1 MIRPIYN
8 KKGEDIGIT
17 YIVAIILMVIVVI
30 SVGVL
35 ISKFGLIEKIKNI
48 IPNFNMSSGSR
59 NKNLPEDQSD
69 IELSNLA
76 FGRERDVRD
85 KLFQAGIKI
94 GKKFCDTPV
103 KMPDC
108 MSLAELSD
116 QTIDKLTE
124 VYYNYLLINP
134 NSEMIIFEHDAG
146 SINQVYI
153 TTNGELSETIFRD
166 ANIDNLN
173 EVNVG
178 NSYLINNNLF
188 KILKIEKDN
197 QGLIN
202 KVNWD
207 LTINV

>member
-1 MIRPIYN
+1 M
-8 KKGEDIGIT
+8 
-17 YIVAIILMVIVVI
+17 
-30 SVGVL
+30 
-35 ISKFGLIEKIKNI
+35 
-48 IPNFNMSSGSR
+48 
-59 NKNLPEDQSD
+59 LPADHA
-69 IELSNLA
+69 L
-76 FGRERDVRD
+76 RVRR
-85 KLFQAGIKI
+85 F
-94 GKKFCDTPV
+94 
-103 KMPDC
+103 
-108 MSLAELSD
+108 
-116 QTIDKLTE
+116 
-124 VYYNYLLINP
+124 YLLINP